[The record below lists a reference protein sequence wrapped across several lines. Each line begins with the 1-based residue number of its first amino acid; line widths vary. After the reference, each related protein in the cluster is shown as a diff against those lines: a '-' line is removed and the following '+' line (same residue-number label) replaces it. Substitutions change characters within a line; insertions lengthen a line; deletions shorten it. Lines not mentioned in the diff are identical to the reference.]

1 MFLLFFILWVSF
13 ALFAFIFHS
22 FSCPFSIHFIL
33 FSFLFLFPALSSPSC
48 ISPNCLVRFI
58 VFYAFLSFYFFVRC
72 NFSQCKTNAP
82 EKKTDLSRFKWSHG
96 ALLDLVSSRGAS
108 WAFMVFHVN
117 SCELMGPH
125 ESRRDVFLA
134 EKTKQES
141 PDQKWTPNW
150 KTLRLYN
157 HQCKRDIAWSFPTVQ
172 NKVTNLTSEILKAIQ
187 PGLYNARPH
196 RCIQWKL
203 KAYPARA
210 DNWNQISS
218 PNLTSVRTC
227 SWGAFL
233 LRLLLKHV

>member
-1 MFLLFFILWVSF
+1 MQDKRPRKKKL
-13 ALFAFIFHS
+13 
-22 FSCPFSIHFIL
+22 
-33 FSFLFLFPALSSPSC
+33 
-48 ISPNCLVRFI
+48 ISV
-58 VFYAFLSFYFFVRC
+58 
-72 NFSQCKTNAP
+72 
-82 EKKTDLSRFKWSHG
+82 DLSDLMGLYWISCHLVGLHG
-96 ALLDLVSSRGAS
+96 LS
-108 WAFMVFHVN
+108 WCFMWTHVN
-117 SCELMGPH
+117 SWALMNH
-125 ESRRDVFLA
+125 VVMFFLA